1 VAKEHTST
9 PLVARPPLVLASASP
24 RRRALLESLGLAFRV
39 EPTDVDET
47 PRPGE
52 APEELARRLSRLKA
66 QAAARRCQGA
76 LVIAADT
83 VVALDGALLG
93 KPRDEAENRAFLERL
108 AGREHEVYT
117 GHALQWG
124 ERCEVRVVRTAVR
137 FRPLTARE
145 IAWYAAT
152 GEGLD
157 KAGGYAIQ
165 GFGATLVQG
174 ICGCYFNVVGLSIV
188 AVIAAARAMEVELF

>member
-1 VAKEHTST
+1 MVRETST
-9 PLVARPPLVLASASP
+9 PSIARPPLVLASASP
-24 RRRALLESLGLAFRV
+24 RRRALLAGLGLEFQV
-39 EPTDVDET
+39 EPTDIDET

-52 APEELARRLSRLKA
+52 TPEDLVRRLSRRKA
-66 QAAARRCQGA
+66 QVAARRCQGT

-83 VVALDGALLG
+83 VVALDGDLLG
-93 KPRDEAENRAFLERL
+93 KPGNEAENRTFLERL

-124 ERCEVRVVRTAVR
+124 ERYEVRVVRTAVQ
-137 FRPLTARE
+137 FRALTTRE

-188 AVIAAARAMEVELF
+188 AVIAAARAMEVELL